1 MDKKTED
8 SKTKFCKT
16 KRLLTKPTAIVTHFF
31 DTVWA
36 AGVSVAAAMAF
47 STSIHWRKALCAPY
61 AP

>member
-1 MDKKTED
+1 MDEKAED

-16 KRLLTKPTAIVTHFF
+16 KRLLKTPIAIVTHFF

-36 AGVSVAAAMAF
+36 AGVSVTAAMAF
-47 STSIHWRKALCAPY
+47 STSIHWRKALSAPY